1 MLSGERGSGFWLT
14 INVGLSRG
22 TIQMRIEEE
31 HPDIL
36 QNIEFVVAGFYR
48 DNPDMTDYAVLR
60 TYEALL
66 KTYTAE
72 AKNRVVPAVK
82 AVGLEAE
89 LFNAV
94 RSICETRLGRS
105 QISAP
110 TKDVAPIAP
119 VDIATIVSCL
129 KRLVKSVQKW
139 NRHYGRQG
147 YLNYMVQFMRSRQR
161 A

>member
-1 MLSGERGSGFWLT
+1 
-14 INVGLSRG
+14 
-22 TIQMRIEEE
+22 MRIEEE

-66 KTYTAE
+66 KAYSAE
-72 AKNRVVPAVK
+72 VTGRAAPEDK
-82 AVGLEAE
+82 AVGLEEA

-94 RSICETRLGRS
+94 RSTCELRLGRR
-105 QISAP
+105 QIFASSDKDLPMASV
-110 TKDVAPIAP
+110 DVA
-119 VDIATIVSCL
+119 TMVSCL
-129 KRLVKSVQKW
+129 KRLVKSVKKW
-139 NRHYGRQG
+139 NKHYGRQG
-147 YLNYMVQFMRSRQR
+147 YLNYMVQFIP